1 VLVLYLKKSAL
12 SLLANSSIQIKQ
24 QGINMTSIRKASV
37 AALALTSTVVAM
49 NTQAK
54 TDLTVYTAL
63 EADQL
68 KAYAN
73 AFEKSNADVKI
84 NWVRDSTGIITARLL
99 AEKANPQADVVLGL
113 AATSLLVLKD
123 QSMLQSYKPE
133 GVDKLSAKFV
143 DADATPSWIGMDAWV
158 ASICFNTVEAEKH
171 SLPMPKSWQDL
182 TKPVYKGHVIMPNP
196 NSSGTGF
203 LDVSSW
209 LQSFGE
215 DKGWQF
221 MDKLHNNIS
230 RYTHSGSK
238 PCKLAASG
246 ETAIGVSFAYR
257 GAKLM
262 AKGAPIEVVFPSEGL
277 GWDMEAAAIV
287 KGTKKLAAAQTLMN
301 WMTTRAANELY
312 SESYA
317 VVAMPGV
324 AKPIKNYPADIENR
338 MIDNNFQWSAVNRS
352 RILKEWQKRYDS
364 KSEPKK

>member
-1 VLVLYLKKSAL
+1 MQL
-12 SLLANSSIQIKQ
+12 
-24 QGINMTSIRKASV
+24 IRTASV
-37 AALALTSTVVAM
+37 AALALTSSVAALEV
-49 NTQAK
+49 QAK
-54 TDLTVYTAL
+54 TNLTVYTAL

-68 KAYAN
+68 KTYAN
-73 AFEKSNADVKI
+73 AFEKSNKDVKI

-123 QSMLQSYKPE
+123 QQMLQSYKPI
-133 GVDKLSAKFV
+133 GVEKLSKKFV
-143 DADATPSWIGMDAWV
+143 DADETPSWIGMDAWV
-158 ASICFNTVEAEKH
+158 ASICFNTVEARKN
-171 SLPMPKSWQDL
+171 SLPMPASWQDL
-182 TKPVYKGHVIMPNP
+182 TKPIYKGHVIMPNP

-215 DKGWQF
+215 DKGWAF
-221 MDKLHNNIS
+221 MDGLHNNIS

-246 ETAIGVSFAYR
+246 ETTVGVSFAYR

-262 AKGAPIEVVFPSEGL
+262 AKGAPIEVVFPAEGL
-277 GWDMEAAAIV
+277 GWDMEAAAII
-287 KGTKKLAAAQTLMN
+287 KGTKKLEAAQALIN
-301 WMTTRAANELY
+301 WAATRGANELY
-312 SESYA
+312 SKSYA

-324 AKPIKNYPADIENR
+324 AKPIKNYPADIEKR

-352 RILKEWQKRYDS
+352 RILKEWQRRYDS